1 MKQGWLTLANVSMWV
16 DADRSEE
23 VISGPIVPNVKV
35 VQAGLA
41 NLGLGEPERV

>member
-1 MKQGWLTLANVSMWV
+1 MLANVSMWV
-16 DADRSEE
+16 DADLFKE
-23 VISGPIVPNVKV
+23 VISGPTVPNIKV